1 MLEEKEL
8 QQLIAKCNAECDRRV
23 TADKI
28 LRSRCIEL
36 VKAYCK
42 ETGKKK
48 LRFDPDDSLPGCT
61 VMLRHSNEICT
72 IYSVGI
78 DETTS
83 KQPMWNPA
91 LVFDIDTEDDSYD
104 GLFEW
109 NFSDISWPD
118 LLSIICETI
127 LDPWEDEEEEESV
140 TEEEA

>member
-23 TADKI
+23 AADKI
-28 LRSRCIEL
+28 LRSRCLEL

-61 VMLRHSNEICT
+61 VMLRHGSETCT
-72 IYSVGI
+72 INSVKV
-78 DETTS
+78 DETS
-83 KQPMWNPA
+83 SSEPEWNPA
-91 LVFDIDTEDDSYD
+91 FCFDIDTEYDSYD
-104 GLFEW
+104 DLFEW
-109 NFSDISWPD
+109 NFYDISWPD
-118 LLSIICETI
+118 LLSSICEAI
-127 LDPWEDEEEEESV
+127 LDPVEDEKERESV

>member
-8 QQLIAKCNAECDRRV
+8 QQLIAECNAECDRRV
-23 TADKI
+23 AVDKG
-28 LRSRCIEL
+28 LRSKCIEL

-48 LRFDPDDSLPGCT
+48 LHFDPDSCRPGCT
-61 VMLRHSNEICT
+61 VMLRHESCCCLID
-72 IYSVGI
+72 SVSV

-83 KQPMWNPA
+83 KQPEWNPA
-91 LVFDIDTEDDSYD
+91 LAFDIHTDWDSYD
-104 GLFEW
+104 NLFES
-109 NFSDISWPD
+109 NFCDISWPD
-118 LLSIICETI
+118 MLSTICDAI